1 MLDGW
6 HSCTKEWRVYEGEDS
21 YLSIADLTS
30 IIQSREPTLIQH
42 NKIGWKN
49 MDNPSDK
56 IDERYYEADIMYPG
70 IVAIDVINPYNKPY
84 RMVDGSHRMAKMKLE
99 TEFNASFFYVIT
111 PHEFYTLLRGQ
122 YE

>member
-6 HSCTKEWRVYEGEDS
+6 HSCTREWRVYEDKDS
-21 YLSIADLTS
+21 YLSVADLEP
-30 IIQSREPTLIQH
+30 IIARREPKLIQH
-42 NKIGWKN
+42 KDICWKC
-49 MDNPSDK
+49 MDDPRRK
-56 IDERYYEADIMYPG
+56 IDDRYHHADIMYPG
-70 IVAIDVINPYNKPY
+70 IVAIDVPNPYNRTY

-111 PHEFYTLLRGQ
+111 PQEFYMLLRDY